1 MFPKVLFIKRFKVNL
16 PFYVSVIVCKI
27 PKVKSESILTYLNSS
42 RKYLSSTETSYRK
55 DKSLLLFIMLLY
67 FGSGLRH

>member
-1 MFPKVLFIKRFKVNL
+1 MFPKVLFIMRFKVNL
-16 PFYVSVIVCKI
+16 PFYVNVIVCKI